1 MDAGSGDV
9 SKGAEH
15 VRFQWKVEADQGGIQ
30 PASQPDIVEKVYRGV
45 GILQPLAEHF
55 QQELQV
61 VLGQMEQGAQGGAA
75 DSGRI
80 PSISPG
86 PEVKGGSRTGRSCCW
101 PAPYEELGPGSGLL
115 GRI

>member
-9 SKGAEH
+9 SKCAEH

-61 VLGQMEQGAQGGAA
+61 VLGQMEQGAQ
-75 DSGRI
+75 
-80 PSISPG
+80 
-86 PEVKGGSRTGRSCCW
+86 E
-101 PAPYEELGPGSGLL
+101 GLL
-115 GRI
+115 IPAEFLPFLLVGSQRWFPGLVVVVVGQLLTKN